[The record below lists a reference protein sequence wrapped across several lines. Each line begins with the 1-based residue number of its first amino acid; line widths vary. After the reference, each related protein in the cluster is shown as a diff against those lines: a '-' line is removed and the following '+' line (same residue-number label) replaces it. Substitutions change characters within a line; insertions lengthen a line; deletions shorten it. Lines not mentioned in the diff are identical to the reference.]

1 MKTKYLSHKLTEK
14 IEVNRE
20 QAAEILSDLKRYTAA
35 FPNLHQDDTLSSLK
49 EKSIFL
55 YNHVFMAEDFKMALE
70 TEETFNF
77 FTKNSKKIGNSFD
90 KKKFSRNLAGN
101 GGNFISWKTKK

>member
-49 EKSIFL
+49 EKSIFYIIMFL
-55 YNHVFMAEDFKMALE
+55 WRKI
-70 TEETFNF
+70 
-77 FTKNSKKIGNSFD
+77 SKWLWKQ
-90 KKKFSRNLAGN
+90 KKH
-101 GGNFISWKTKK
+101 